1 MTSEE
6 DYFMPKPR
14 SSKPATHPSLFA
26 PAVAELVAI
35 GAAIGAN
42 CEPCFKHHY
51 NEARKLG
58 VSREDMVQAVELA
71 DRVKRAPAQ
80 NMRVLA
86 DKILGSSLSTQTPTD
101 PNPGCCC
108 SSRAGTQSKRVGRKC
123 CDCDCDCT

>member
-1 MTSEE
+1 MGKS
-6 DYFMPKPR
+6 KKSNAAAG
-14 SSKPATHPSLFA
+14 SSVFT

-58 VSREDMVQAVELA
+58 VSREDMAQAVELA

-86 DKILGSSLSTQTPTD
+86 DRILGTSLSTQTPVD
-101 PNPGCCC
+101 PNPGSCC
-108 SSRAGTQSKRVGRKC
+108 SSTASKPVGRKC
-123 CDCDCDCT
+123 RRRE

>member
-1 MTSEE
+1 MGKS
-6 DYFMPKPR
+6 KKSNAAAR
-14 SSKPATHPSLFA
+14 SSLFT

-42 CEPCFKHHY
+42 CEPCFKYHY

-58 VSREDMVQAVELA
+58 VSRDDMAQAVELA

-86 DKILGSSLSTQTPTD
+86 DKILGSSLSTGTPAD
-101 PNPGCCC
+101 PNPRSCC
-108 SSRAGTQSKRVGRKC
+108 SPPARKTSTRGGCKRG
-123 CDCDCDCT
+123 

>member
-1 MTSEE
+1 MGKLKKSNAAA
-6 DYFMPKPR
+6 R
-14 SSKPATHPSLFA
+14 SSLFT

-58 VSREDMVQAVELA
+58 VSRKDMAQAVELA

-80 NMRVLA
+80 NMRLLA
-86 DKILGSSLSTQTPTD
+86 DKILGSSLATQTPKD

-108 SSRAGTQSKRVGRKC
+108 SSRAGIQTKRPGRKC
-123 CDCDCDCT
+123 CDCDCDRA